1 MQSIGIY
8 FIVNQR
14 KFSYYKNN
22 TRGVLMAKYI
32 FITGGVVSS
41 LGKGV
46 AAASCGALLQS
57 RGYSVHARKF
67 DPYLNIDPG
76 TMSPFQ
82 HGEVYVT
89 NDGFETDLDLGYYE
103 RFLGIQMSRNDSVS
117 GGRIYWDVLNA
128 ERHGDYLG
136 ATVQM
141 IPHVSNKLKEYIGAN
156 TDTDFVVCEIGGT
169 VGDIEG
175 KIFLESIRQFANDV
189 GRQNVMFIHL
199 TLAPY
204 LETSGELKTKPT
216 QMSVRELLENGIQ
229 ADMLIVRTPRMLT
242 ADEKAKIGMFC
253 NLPAKNVISGIDVDN
268 IYKIPLAYDAQHVF
282 DIMAQHFGLPN
293 ATGNT
298 DKFHKIENYLS
309 ADLPVVNI
317 GVVGKYFDV
326 PDAYKS
332 LNEALFHAGIQN
344 NVHVKIHKINA
355 EQFNPDAL
363 SGVDGILVPG
373 GFGTR
378 GIDGKIAAA
387 TYAREKG
394 VPYMGICLGMQV
406 AVIDFAR
413 NVVGIS
419 DAGSAEFGKACTPV
433 INIMAD
439 HDSADM
445 GGTLRLGAYPCMIK
459 PGTLAEK
466 IYGTQQISERH
477 RHRYEMDTGLS
488 DKFEKCGMI
497 ISGLSPD
504 GRLPEIVE
512 LKNHPFF
519 IAGQFHPEFQSSPYK
534 GHPMFNAFI
543 AAAVKNSLGAKNKV

>member
-1 MQSIGIY
+1 MRR
-8 FIVNQR
+8 NE
-14 KFSYYKNN
+14 KFRMMEFHK
-22 TRGVLMAKYI
+22 GAFLMAKYI

-57 RGYSVHARKF
+57 RGYTVHARKF

-89 NDGFETDLDLGYYE
+89 NDGYETDLDLGYYE
-103 RFLGIQMSRNDSVS
+103 RFLGAQLSRNDSVS

-141 IPHVSNKLKEYIGAN
+141 IPHVSNKIKEYIAAPTN
-156 TDTDFVVCEIGGT
+156 TDFVVCEIGGT

-189 GRQNVMFIHL
+189 GRKNVMFVHL

-204 LETSGELKTKPT
+204 LEKSGELKTKPT

-229 ADMLIVRTPRMLT
+229 ADMLIVRSPRMLT
-242 ADEKAKIGMFC
+242 ADERAKIGMFC
-253 NLPAKNVISGIDVDN
+253 NLPAKNVISGIDVNN
-268 IYKIPLAYDAQHVF
+268 IYKIPLAYDEQHVF
-282 DIMAQHFGLPN
+282 DIIADHFDL
-293 ATGNT
+293 AHAAGNME
-298 DKFHKIENYLS
+298 KFNRIEHYLD
-309 ADLPVVNI
+309 ADLPHVKI

-344 NVHVKIHKINA
+344 NVHVDIEKINA
-355 EQFNPDAL
+355 EHFSPDVAANL
-363 SGVDGILVPG
+363 DGILVPG

-378 GIDGKIAAA
+378 GVDGKIAAA
-387 TYAREKG
+387 GYARETNT
-394 VPYMGICLGMQV
+394 PYMGICLGMQV
-406 AVIDFAR
+406 AVIEFAR
-413 NVVGIS
+413 NVLGIS
-419 DAGSAEFGKACTPV
+419 DANSTEFVKNCTPI
-433 INIMAD
+433 INIMPD
-439 HDSADM
+439 HNSENM
-445 GGTLRLGAYPCMIK
+445 GGTLRLGAYPCVIT
-459 PGTLAEK
+459 PDTLAHK
-466 IYGTQQISERH
+466 IYGKTEISERH
-477 RHRYEMDTGLS
+477 RHRYEMDIS
-488 DKFEKCGMI
+488 FKEKLAAAGMI
-497 ISGLSPD
+497 ISGCSPD
-504 GRLPEIVE
+504 GRLPEIIE

-519 IAGQFHPEFQSSPYK
+519 IAGQFHPEFQSSPYT

-543 AAAVKNSLGAKNKV
+543 AAAASRHTRE

>member
-1 MQSIGIY
+1 MHRNEKI
-8 FIVNQR
+8 R
-14 KFSYYKNN
+14 MMKFHK
-22 TRGVLMAKYI
+22 GAFLMAKYI

-103 RFLGIQMSRNDSVS
+103 RFLGVRLSRNDSVS

-141 IPHVSNKLKEYIGAN
+141 IPHVSNKIKEYIAAP

-189 GRQNVMFIHL
+189 GRKNVMFVHL

-204 LETSGELKTKPT
+204 LDKSGELKTKPT

-242 ADEKAKIGMFC
+242 SDERAKIGMFC

-282 DIMAQHFGLPN
+282 DIIADHFDLPN
-293 ATGNT
+293 AAGNM
-298 DKFHKIENYLS
+298 DKFQRIEHYLS
-309 ADLPVVNI
+309 ADLPHVKI

-344 NVHVKIHKINA
+344 NVHVDIEKINA
-355 EQFNPDAL
+355 EHFSSAAAA
-363 SGVDGILVPG
+363 GCDGILVPG

-378 GIDGKIAAA
+378 GVNGKIAAA
-387 TYAREKG
+387 TYARETG
-394 VPYMGICLGMQV
+394 TPYMGICLGMQV

-413 NVVGIS
+413 NVLGIENADS
-419 DAGSAEFGKACTPV
+419 TEFSKNCTPV
-433 INIMAD
+433 INIMPD
-439 HDSADM
+439 HDAADM
-445 GGTLRLGAYPCMIK
+445 GGTLRLGAYPCVIT
-459 PGTLAEK
+459 PDTLAHK
-466 IYGTQQISERH
+466 IYGETQISERH
-477 RHRYEMDTGLS
+477 RHRYEMDMS
-488 DKFEKCGMI
+488 FADQFERAGMI
-497 ISGLSPD
+497 ISGRSPD

-519 IAGQFHPEFQSSPYK
+519 IAGQFHPEFQSGPYH

-543 AAAVKNSLGAKNKV
+543 AAAVRHTGK

>member
-1 MQSIGIY
+1 MRR
-8 FIVNQR
+8 NE
-14 KFSYYKNN
+14 KFRMMEFHK
-22 TRGVLMAKYI
+22 GAFLMAKYI

-57 RGYSVHARKF
+57 RGYTVHARKF

-89 NDGFETDLDLGYYE
+89 NDGYETDLDLGYYE
-103 RFLGIQMSRNDSVS
+103 RFLGAQLSRNDSVS

-141 IPHVSNKLKEYIGAN
+141 IPHVSNKIKEYIAAPTN
-156 TDTDFVVCEIGGT
+156 TDFVVCEIGGT

-189 GRQNVMFIHL
+189 GRKNVMFVHL

-204 LETSGELKTKPT
+204 LEKSGELKTKPT

-229 ADMLIVRTPRMLT
+229 ADMLIVRSPRMLT
-242 ADEKAKIGMFC
+242 ADERAKIGMFC

-268 IYKIPLAYDAQHVF
+268 IYKIPLAYDDQHVF
-282 DIMAQHFGLPN
+282 DIIADHFDL
-293 ATGNT
+293 AHAAGNME
-298 DKFHKIENYLS
+298 KFNRIEHYLD
-309 ADLPVVNI
+309 ADLPHVKI

-344 NVHVKIHKINA
+344 NVHVDIEKINA
-355 EQFNPDAL
+355 EHFSPDVAANL
-363 SGVDGILVPG
+363 DGILVPG

-378 GIDGKIAAA
+378 GVDGKIAAA
-387 TYAREKG
+387 GYARETNT
-394 VPYMGICLGMQV
+394 PYMGICLGMQV
-406 AVIDFAR
+406 AVIEFAR
-413 NVVGIS
+413 NVLGIS
-419 DAGSAEFGKACTPV
+419 DANSTEFVKNCTPI
-433 INIMAD
+433 INIMPD
-439 HDSADM
+439 HNSENM
-445 GGTLRLGAYPCMIK
+445 GGTLRLGAYPCVIT
-459 PGTLAEK
+459 PDTLAHRV
-466 IYGTQQISERH
+466 YGKTEISERH
-477 RHRYEMDTGLS
+477 RHRYEMDIS
-488 DKFEKCGMI
+488 FKEKLAAAGMI
-497 ISGLSPD
+497 ISGCSPD
-504 GRLPEIVE
+504 GRLPEIIE

-519 IAGQFHPEFQSSPYK
+519 IAGQFHPEFQSSPYT

-543 AAAVKNSLGAKNKV
+543 AAAASRHTRE

>member
-1 MQSIGIY
+1 LRR
-8 FIVNQR
+8 NE
-14 KFSYYKNN
+14 KFRMMEFHK
-22 TRGVLMAKYI
+22 GAFLMAKYI

-57 RGYSVHARKF
+57 RGYTVHARKF

-89 NDGFETDLDLGYYE
+89 NDGYETDLDLGYYE
-103 RFLGIQMSRNDSVS
+103 RFLGAQLSRNDSVS

-141 IPHVSNKLKEYIGAN
+141 IPHVSNKIKEYIAAPTN
-156 TDTDFVVCEIGGT
+156 TDFVVCEIGGT

-189 GRQNVMFIHL
+189 GRKNVMFVHL

-204 LETSGELKTKPT
+204 LEKSGELKTKPT

-229 ADMLIVRTPRMLT
+229 ADMLIVRSPRMLT
-242 ADEKAKIGMFC
+242 ADERAKIGMFC
-253 NLPAKNVISGIDVDN
+253 NLPAKNVISGIDVNN
-268 IYKIPLAYDAQHVF
+268 IYKIPLAYDEQHVF
-282 DIMAQHFGLPN
+282 DIIADHFDL
-293 ATGNT
+293 AHAAGNME
-298 DKFHKIENYLS
+298 KFNRIEHYLD
-309 ADLPVVNI
+309 ADLPHVKI

-344 NVHVKIHKINA
+344 NVHVDIEKINA
-355 EQFNPDAL
+355 EHFSPDVAANL
-363 SGVDGILVPG
+363 DGILVPG

-378 GIDGKIAAA
+378 GVDGKIAAA
-387 TYAREKG
+387 GYARETNT
-394 VPYMGICLGMQV
+394 PYMGICLGMQV
-406 AVIDFAR
+406 AVIEFAR
-413 NVVGIS
+413 NVLGIS
-419 DAGSAEFGKACTPV
+419 DANSTEFVKNCTPI
-433 INIMAD
+433 INIMPD
-439 HDSADM
+439 HNSENM
-445 GGTLRLGAYPCMIK
+445 GGTLRLGAYPCVIT
-459 PGTLAEK
+459 PDTLAHK
-466 IYGTQQISERH
+466 IYGKTEISERH
-477 RHRYEMDTGLS
+477 RHRYEMDIS
-488 DKFEKCGMI
+488 FKEKLAAAGMI
-497 ISGLSPD
+497 ISGCSPD

-519 IAGQFHPEFQSSPYK
+519 IAGQFHPEFQSSPYT

-543 AAAVKNSLGAKNKV
+543 AAAASRHTRE

>member
-1 MQSIGIY
+1 MRR
-8 FIVNQR
+8 NE
-14 KFSYYKNN
+14 KFRMMEFHK
-22 TRGVLMAKYI
+22 GAFLMAKYI

-57 RGYSVHARKF
+57 RGYTVHARKF

-89 NDGFETDLDLGYYE
+89 NDGYETDLDLGYYE
-103 RFLGIQMSRNDSVS
+103 RFLGAQLSRNDSVS

-141 IPHVSNKLKEYIGAN
+141 IPHVSNKIKEYIAAPTN
-156 TDTDFVVCEIGGT
+156 TDFVVCEIGGT

-189 GRQNVMFIHL
+189 GRKNVMFVHL

-204 LETSGELKTKPT
+204 LEKSGELKTKPT

-229 ADMLIVRTPRMLT
+229 ADMLIVRSPRMLT
-242 ADEKAKIGMFC
+242 ADERAKIGMFC
-253 NLPAKNVISGIDVDN
+253 NLPAKNVISGIDVNN
-268 IYKIPLAYDAQHVF
+268 IYKIPLAYDEQHVF
-282 DIMAQHFGLPN
+282 DIIADHFDL
-293 ATGNT
+293 AHAAGNME
-298 DKFHKIENYLS
+298 KFNRIEHYLD
-309 ADLPVVNI
+309 ADLPHVKI

-344 NVHVKIHKINA
+344 NVHVDIEKINA
-355 EQFNPDAL
+355 EHFSPDVAANL
-363 SGVDGILVPG
+363 DGILVPG

-378 GIDGKIAAA
+378 GVDGKIAAA
-387 TYAREKG
+387 GYARETNT
-394 VPYMGICLGMQV
+394 PYMGICLGMQV
-406 AVIDFAR
+406 AVIEFAR
-413 NVVGIS
+413 NVLGIS
-419 DAGSAEFGKACTPV
+419 DANSTEFVKNCTP
-433 INIMAD
+433 IIDIMPD
-439 HDSADM
+439 HNSENM
-445 GGTLRLGAYPCMIK
+445 GGTLRLGAYPCVIT
-459 PGTLAEK
+459 PDTLAHK
-466 IYGTQQISERH
+466 IYGKTEISERH
-477 RHRYEMDTGLS
+477 RHRYEMDIS
-488 DKFEKCGMI
+488 FKEKLAAAGMI
-497 ISGLSPD
+497 ISGCSPD
-504 GRLPEIVE
+504 GRLPEIIE

-519 IAGQFHPEFQSSPYK
+519 IAGQFHPEFQSSPYT

-543 AAAVKNSLGAKNKV
+543 AAAASRHTRE

>member
-1 MQSIGIY
+1 
-8 FIVNQR
+8 
-14 KFSYYKNN
+14 
-22 TRGVLMAKYI
+22 MAKYI

-57 RGYSVHARKF
+57 RGYTVHARKF

-103 RFLGIQMSRNDSVS
+103 RFLGVRLTRNDSVS

-128 ERHGDYLG
+128 ERRGDYLG

-141 IPHVSNKLKEYIGAN
+141 IPHVSNKIKEYIAAP

-189 GRQNVMFIHL
+189 GRKNVMFVHL

-204 LETSGELKTKPT
+204 LEKSGELKTKPT

-242 ADEKAKIGMFC
+242 PDERAKIGMFC

-282 DIMAQHFGLPN
+282 DIIADYFDLPN
-293 ATGNT
+293 ATGNM
-298 DKFHKIENYLS
+298 DKFQRIEHYLS
-309 ADLPVVNI
+309 ADLPHVKI

-344 NVHVKIHKINA
+344 NVHVDIEKINA
-355 EQFNPDAL
+355 EHFSPDAAA
-363 SGVDGILVPG
+363 GCDGILVPG

-378 GIDGKIAAA
+378 GVSGKIAAA
-387 TYAREKG
+387 TYARETNT
-394 VPYMGICLGMQV
+394 PYMGICLGMQV

-413 NVVGIS
+413 NVLGIA
-419 DAGSAEFGKACTPV
+419 DADSTEFSKNCTPV
-433 INIMAD
+433 INIMPD
-439 HDSADM
+439 HDAADM
-445 GGTLRLGAYPCMIK
+445 GGTLRLGAYPCVIA
-459 PGTLAEK
+459 PDTLAYRV
-466 IYGTQQISERH
+466 YGATQISERH
-477 RHRYEMDTGLS
+477 RHRYEMDIS
-488 DKFEKCGMI
+488 FADKFERAGMI
-497 ISGLSPD
+497 ISGRSPD

-519 IAGQFHPEFQSSPYK
+519 IAGQFHPEFQSSPYT

-543 AAAVKNSLGAKNKV
+543 AAAVRHIKK

>member
-1 MQSIGIY
+1 MRR
-8 FIVNQR
+8 NE
-14 KFSYYKNN
+14 KFRIMEFHK
-22 TRGVLMAKYI
+22 GAFLMAKYI

-103 RFLGIQMSRNDSVS
+103 RFLGIQLSRNDSVS

-141 IPHVSNKLKEYIGAN
+141 IPHVSNKIKEYISAPTN
-156 TDTDFVVCEIGGT
+156 TDFVVCEIGGT

-189 GRQNVMFIHL
+189 GRKNVMFVHL

-204 LETSGELKTKPT
+204 LEKSGELKTKPT

-229 ADMLIVRTPRMLT
+229 ADMLIVRTPRILT
-242 ADEKAKIGMFC
+242 ADERAKIGMFC

-268 IYKIPLAYDAQHVF
+268 IYKIPLAYDDQHVF
-282 DIMAQHFGLPN
+282 DIIADYFDLPN
-293 ATGNT
+293 AAGNM
-298 DKFHKIENYLS
+298 DKFNRIEHYLD
-309 ADLPVVNI
+309 ADLPHVKI
-317 GVVGKYFDV
+317 GIVGKYFDV

-344 NVHVKIHKINA
+344 NVHVDIEKINA
-355 EQFNPDAL
+355 EHFSADTAAGL
-363 SGVDGILVPG
+363 DGILVPG

-378 GIDGKIAAA
+378 GVAGKIAAA
-387 TYAREKG
+387 GYARESG
-394 VPYMGICLGMQV
+394 TPYMGICLGMQV

-413 NVVGIS
+413 NVLGIS
-419 DAGSAEFGKACTPV
+419 DADSTEFAKNCTPV
-433 INIMAD
+433 INIMSD
-439 HDSADM
+439 HDSENM
-445 GGTLRLGAYPCMIK
+445 GGTLRLGAYPCVIT
-459 PGTLAEK
+459 PDTLAYR
-466 IYGTQQISERH
+466 IYGTDKISERH
-477 RHRYEMDTGLS
+477 RHRYEMDIAFA
-488 DKFEKCGMI
+488 DKFESAGMI
-497 ISGLSPD
+497 ISGRSPD

-519 IAGQFHPEFQSSPYK
+519 IAGQFHPEFQSSPYT

-543 AAAVKNSLGAKNKV
+543 AAAARHTHK

>member
-1 MQSIGIY
+1 
-8 FIVNQR
+8 
-14 KFSYYKNN
+14 
-22 TRGVLMAKYI
+22 MATKYI

-46 AAASCGALLQS
+46 AATGCGALLQS
-57 RGYSVHARKF
+57 RGYTVHARKF

-89 NDGFETDLDLGYYE
+89 NDGYETDLDLGYYE
-103 RFLGIQMSRNDSVS
+103 RFLGAHLSRNDSVS

-141 IPHVSNKLKEYIGAN
+141 IPHVSNKIKEYISAP

-189 GRQNVMFIHL
+189 GRRNVMFVHL

-204 LETSGELKTKPT
+204 LEKSGELKTKPT
-216 QMSVRELLENGIQ
+216 QMSARALLENGIQ

-242 ADEKAKIGMFC
+242 AGERDKIGMFC
-253 NLPAKNVISGIDVDN
+253 NIPAKSVISGIDVDN
-268 IYKIPLAYDAQHVF
+268 IYKIPLAYESQHVF
-282 DIMAQHFGLPN
+282 DIIADHFGLPH
-293 ATGNT
+293 ARG
-298 DKFHKIENYLS
+298 DMSRFERIENYLS
-309 ADLPVVNI
+309 ADLPTVNI
-317 GVVGKYFDV
+317 GIVGKYFNV

-344 NVHVKIHKINA
+344 NVHVKLKKIDA
-355 EQFNPDAL
+355 EKFTPDDCCD
-363 SGVDGILVPG
+363 VDGILVPG
-373 GFGTR
+373 GFGAR
-378 GIDGKIAAA
+378 GVDGKIAAA
-387 TYAREKG
+387 GYARENN

-406 AVIDFAR
+406 AVIEFAR
-413 NVVGIS
+413 NVLGIENANS
-419 DAGSAEFGKACTPV
+419 SEFASACTPV
-433 INIMAD
+433 IGIMSA
-439 HDSADM
+439 HDSENM
-445 GGTLRLGAYPCMIK
+445 GGTLRLGAYPCEITQNTM
-459 PGTLAEK
+459 AYK
-466 IYGTQQISERH
+466 IYGETCISERH
-477 RHRYEMDTGLS
+477 RHRYEMDISLEQKFADAGL
-488 DKFEKCGMI
+488 I
-497 ISGLSPD
+497 ISGRSPD
-504 GRLPEIVE
+504 GKLPEMIE

-519 IAGQFHPEFQSSPYK
+519 VAGQFHPEFQSSPYT

-543 AAAVKNSLGAKNKV
+543 NACKRS